1 MTRGWENAVPDDQN
15 DDVQDRPPPGDLTDF
30 LQELRVLLPGAQILT
45 AFLVI
50 LPFNSGFDRI
60 QQEEKWVF
68 VATFFCSIVSL
79 VLFTAPAAQHRLERP
94 LRDRVAFKNR
104 ATKMAGI
111 GLASLSLALILATYL
126 VISSSLNETWA
137 TWVMTIA
144 VAIVIGIV
152 WWLIPSRF
160 PSDRH

>member
-1 MTRGWENAVPDDQN
+1 MRDWENAVPDDQN

-137 TWVMTIA
+137 SWVVTIA

>member
-1 MTRGWENAVPDDQN
+1 MPDDQN

-68 VATFFCSIVSL
+68 VATFFCAIVSL

-126 VISSSLNETWA
+126 VISSSLNEMWA
-137 TWVMTIA
+137 TWVVTIA
-144 VAIVIGIV
+144 VAVVIGIV
-152 WWLIPSRF
+152 WWLMPSRF